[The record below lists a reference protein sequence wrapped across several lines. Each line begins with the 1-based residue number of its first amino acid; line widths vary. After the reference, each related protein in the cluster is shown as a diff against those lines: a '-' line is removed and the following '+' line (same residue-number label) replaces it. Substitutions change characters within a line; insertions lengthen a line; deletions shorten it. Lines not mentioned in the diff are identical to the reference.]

1 MLPANLQK
9 KQVIFSRRVKYILY
23 DKPGRGEICG
33 LVSFS
38 YLYLRFEFIM
48 KIKLLLI
55 GKTDTD
61 YIKQGIEEYEK
72 RIRHYIPYESI
83 VIPALKNAAGFSA
96 PDIKIREAEQLIKNI
111 AVSDYLVLLDERG
124 KGLNSVDFSGFL
136 GQRFSSGIKS
146 LVFIVGGAF
155 GVSDTIKKKAN
166 FILSLSQMT
175 FSHQMVRLFFLEQL
189 YRGLTIL
196 NNESYHHK

>member
-1 MLPANLQK
+1 M
-9 KQVIFSRRVKYILY
+9 
-23 DKPGRGEICG
+23 
-33 LVSFS
+33 
-38 YLYLRFEFIM
+38 
-48 KIKLLLI
+48 LLI
-55 GKTDTD
+55 GKTDTE
-61 YIKQGIEEYEK
+61 YLKQGIEEYEK

-83 VIPALKNAAGFSA
+83 VIPALKNVSGYS
-96 PDIKIREAEQLIKNI
+96 PSEIKIREAEQLLKNI
-111 AVSDYLVLLDERG
+111 SASDYLVLLDETG
-124 KGLNSVDFSGFL
+124 KEFGSVEFSAFL

-146 LVFIVGGAF
+146 LVFIVGGAY
-155 GVSDTIKKKAN
+155 GVSDSIKKKAN

>member
-1 MLPANLQK
+1 
-9 KQVIFSRRVKYILY
+9 
-23 DKPGRGEICG
+23 
-33 LVSFS
+33 
-38 YLYLRFEFIM
+38 M

-55 GKTDTD
+55 GKTDTE
-61 YIKQGIEEYEK
+61 YIQQGIAEYEK
-72 RIRHYIPYESI
+72 RIKHYIPYESI
-83 VIPALKNAAGFSA
+83 VIPALKNVGGYSPAE
-96 PDIKIREAEQLIKNI
+96 IKIREVGQLMKNI
-111 AVSDYLVLLDERG
+111 TVSDYIVLLDETG
-124 KGLNSVDFSGFL
+124 KELGSVEFSGFL

-155 GVSDTIKKKAN
+155 GVSEAVKKRAN

>member
-1 MLPANLQK
+1 M
-9 KQVIFSRRVKYILY
+9 
-23 DKPGRGEICG
+23 
-33 LVSFS
+33 
-38 YLYLRFEFIM
+38 
-48 KIKLLLI
+48 LLI
-55 GKTDTD
+55 GKTDTE
-61 YIKQGIEEYEK
+61 YLKQGIEEYEK

-83 VIPALKNAAGFSA
+83 VIQALRNVAGYS
-96 PDIKIREAEQLIKNI
+96 PSEIKIREAEQLMKNLST
-111 AVSDYLVLLDERG
+111 SDYLVLLDETGREFG
-124 KGLNSVDFSGFL
+124 SVEFSGFL

-146 LVFIVGGAF
+146 LVFIVGGAY
-155 GVSDTIKKKAN
+155 GVSDSIKKKAN

>member
-1 MLPANLQK
+1 
-9 KQVIFSRRVKYILY
+9 
-23 DKPGRGEICG
+23 
-33 LVSFS
+33 
-38 YLYLRFEFIM
+38 M

-55 GKTDTD
+55 GKTDTE
-61 YIKQGIEEYEK
+61 YIKQGIQEYEK

-83 VIPALKNAAGFSA
+83 VISALKNIAGCTPSEVR
-96 PDIKIREAEQLIKNI
+96 IREAEQLLKNI
-111 AVSDYLVLLDERG
+111 SISDFLVLLDE
-124 KGLNSVDFSGFL
+124 KGREMSSVEFSGFL
-136 GQRFSSGIKS
+136 SQRFSSGIKS

-155 GVSDTIKKKAN
+155 GVDEQIKKKTN
-166 FILSLSQMT
+166 IILSLSQMT

>member
-1 MLPANLQK
+1 
-9 KQVIFSRRVKYILY
+9 
-23 DKPGRGEICG
+23 
-33 LVSFS
+33 
-38 YLYLRFEFIM
+38 M
-48 KIKLLLI
+48 KIKLFVI
-55 GKTDTD
+55 GKTDTE
-61 YIKQGIEEYEK
+61 YIKQGNEEYEK

-83 VIPALKNAAGFSA
+83 VIPALKNVAGHS
-96 PDIKIREAEQLIKNI
+96 PSEIKIREAEQLMKYIT
-111 AVSDYLVLLDERG
+111 VSDFLVLLDE
-124 KGLNSVDFSGFL
+124 KGRELSSVEFSDFLS
-136 GQRFSSGIKS
+136 QRFSSGIKS

-155 GVSDTIKKKAN
+155 GVSEAIKKKAN

>member
-1 MLPANLQK
+1 
-9 KQVIFSRRVKYILY
+9 
-23 DKPGRGEICG
+23 
-33 LVSFS
+33 
-38 YLYLRFEFIM
+38 M

-61 YIKQGIEEYEK
+61 YIQKGIAEYEK
-72 RIRHYIPYESI
+72 RIKHYIPYESI
-83 VIPALKNAAGFSA
+83 VIPALKNVGGYSPAE
-96 PDIKIREAEQLIKNI
+96 IKIREAEQLLKNI
-111 AVSDYLVLLDERG
+111 TVSDYIVLLDETGRE
-124 KGLNSVDFSGFL
+124 LSSVEFSGFL

-155 GVSDTIKKKAN
+155 GVSEALKKKAN

>member
-1 MLPANLQK
+1 
-9 KQVIFSRRVKYILY
+9 
-23 DKPGRGEICG
+23 
-33 LVSFS
+33 
-38 YLYLRFEFIM
+38 M

-55 GKTDTD
+55 GKTDSG
-61 YIKQGIEEYEK
+61 YIHQGISEYEK

-83 VIPALKNAAGFSA
+83 VIPAIKNVAGYSQTG
-96 PDIKIREAEQLIKNI
+96 IKIRESEQLIKNI
-111 AVSDYLVLLDERG
+111 TVSDFLVLLDE
-124 KGLNSVDFSGFL
+124 KGRELSSVEFSGFL
-136 GQRFSSGIKS
+136 SQRFSSGIKS
-146 LVFIVGGAF
+146 IVFIVGGAF
-155 GVSDTIKKKAN
+155 GVSETIKKKAN